1 MRVFLFISILL
12 VLGFPAFAQTGKQV
26 RGTLQDSTGQSVIAA
41 SVKLTSATDELSTS
55 SNNNGEFQFNQVKGD
70 RFTITITSLGYETK
84 VLSSQFSEGSTNLNL
99 GKIIVNESSQVLQ
112 AVNIDGTPLIVVKED
127 TLEYRAS
134 NYQLKDGDVTEDL
147 LKKLDG
153 VEVDKDGNVTAQ
165 GQQVTRVRING
176 KDFFGGD
183 VQTATKNLPADVIEK
198 IQIIDDYG
206 DQANLTGNR
215 TGDPERIL
223 NIEIAPSANRGDFGQ
238 FRAGGGTED
247 RYQATGMFNSFADT
261 RQFSTLANLNNVNAS
276 LFDFNTQGGGA
287 RRGPAGGGG
296 FPGGGPMGGGGFG
309 GNQSGLTT
317 TSSIGINYRK
327 TFMDDKLTTYGNYS
341 YSHNDN
347 TTFSNSSNKYTY
359 PGQEILNQDATNQ
372 GTIGNNHRLN
382 WNIEYKPNNTNYFK
396 LSPSFSYSGSKASTI
411 QSSQFSTNDELT
423 NSVARNNT
431 NNSTTPNIGLSGLF
445 NHRLSESGRNIFMNF
460 SLNSASSESDRDE
473 IVDTHI
479 YGDEESDEYQRQLI
493 DLNNKRF
500 NGGASVSY
508 IEPLGKNSNLE
519 AEYTYDF
526 SNYDNDRIANSV
538 DEDGNISYN
547 PALSNIYEYSF
558 IRSNINLNYRYR
570 TSKVNYTIGASAQPS
585 ALKGNTTD
593 IDGTAINFERKATNF
608 APIARF
614 EYVFSN
620 SKRLSFTYNGRPS
633 EPGYSQLQPV
643 RDISNPQFPVVGNP
657 ELAAEFSHNLNLRY
671 NNFDFA
677 SGNSFFGMIMA
688 TFTNDKV
695 VSNRVQSMDPVNGL
709 VQETSYLNANGY
721 YTARGFY
728 NYSKPFL
735 KRKYVVSINGS
746 ANFNN
751 NISFANSEENI
762 AKNWVL
768 SQGLNVKINPNE
780 WLDVTPG
787 VRYTYNT
794 TQNSLNDQNNSNINT
809 WSLDL
814 NSRVYFLPNLLW
826 GFDLSKMSN
835 TGYAQSVDANPLIIN
850 TYVEKQF
857 LPGNKAT
864 IRLQAYDLLNEQVN
878 ISRSITENSQIDS
891 RSNRLARYFMLTL
904 SYRFQNFA
912 GGSTT
917 PNNQRGPG
925 ERPEGPG
932 PGGFRPGGFGG
943 PGGGG

>member
-1 MRVFLFISILL
+1 MRSYLILSILL
-12 VLGFPAFAQTGKQV
+12 ILGTSTFAQTGKLV
-26 RGTLQDSTGQSVIAA
+26 RGTLQDSTGQSVISA
-41 SVKLTSATDELSTS
+41 SIKLTSTTDELTTS
-55 SNNNGEFQFNQVKGD
+55 SNSEGEFLFNQVKGD
-70 RFTITITSLGYETK
+70 KFTITVTSLGYETK
-84 VLSSQFSEGSTNLNL
+84 VLPSQFTEGSTNLDL
-99 GKIIVNESSQVLQ
+99 GKIIINESSQLLQ

-134 NYQLKDGDVTEDL
+134 NYQLKDGAITEDL

-153 VEVDKDGNVTAQ
+153 VEVDKNGNVTAQ
-165 GQQVTRVRING
+165 GQQITRVRING

-215 TGDPERIL
+215 TGDPDRIL
-223 NIEIAPSANRGDFGQ
+223 NIEIAPSKNKGDFGQ
-238 FRAGGGTED
+238 FRAGGGTEE
-247 RYQATGMFNSFADT
+247 RYQATAMYNSFADT
-261 RQFSTLANLNNVNAS
+261 RQFSALANLNNVNAS

-287 RRGPAGGGG
+287 RRGPS
-296 FPGGGPMGGGGFG
+296 GGGGFG
-309 GNQSGLTT
+309 GGGFGGGQSGLTN
-317 TSSIGINYRK
+317 TSSIGLNYRK
-327 TFMDDKLTTYGNYS
+327 SFMDDKLTTYGSYS
-341 YSHNDN
+341 YSYNDN
-347 TTFSNSSNKYTY
+347 NTFSNSSNQYTY
-359 PGQEILNQDATNQ
+359 PGQEIFNQDITNQ
-372 GTIGNNHRLN
+372 GTIRNNHRLD
-382 WNIEYKPNNTNYFK
+382 WNLEYQPNANNYFK
-396 LSPSFSYSGSKASTI
+396 FSPSFSYSGSEASTI

-431 NNSTTPNIGLSGLF
+431 NNTTTPNIGFSGLF
-445 NHRLSESGRNIFMNF
+445 NRRLNDNGRNIFMNF

-479 YGDEESDEYQRQLI
+479 YDVTPSNEYQRQLI
-493 DLNNKRF
+493 DLTNKRL
-500 NGGASVSY
+500 NGGASISY
-508 IEPLGKNSNLE
+508 IEPLGENSNLE

-526 SNYDNDRIANSV
+526 SNYDNNRIANSV
-538 DEDGNISYN
+538 GTDGDITYN
-547 PALSNIYEYSF
+547 PLLSNIYDYSF
-558 IRSNINLNYRYR
+558 IKTNINLNYRYR

-585 ALKGNTTD
+585 TLRGNTTD
-593 IDGTAINFERKATNF
+593 TDGTEINFERKATNF
-608 APIARF
+608 APVARF
-614 EYVFSN
+614 EYIFSN
-620 SKRLSFTYNGRPS
+620 SKRLSFTYNGRPN

-671 NNFDFA
+671 NNFDLA
-677 SGNSFFGMIMA
+677 SGSSLFGMLMA

-695 VSNRVQSMDPVNGL
+695 VSNRMQSMDPVNGL

-735 KRKYVVSINGS
+735 KRKYVISINGS

-751 NISFANSEENI
+751 NISFANNEENI

-768 SQGLNVKINPNE
+768 SQGLNIKITPNE

-787 VRYTYNT
+787 VRYSYNT
-794 TQNSLNDQNNSNINT
+794 TQNSLSNRNNSNINT
-809 WSLDL
+809 WSFDI
-814 NSRVYFLPNLLW
+814 NSRVYFVPTLLW

-850 TYVEKQF
+850 TYIEKQF
-857 LPGNKAT
+857 LSDNRGT
-864 IRLQAYDLLNEQVN
+864 IRLQAYDLLNQQVN

-891 RSNRLARYFMLTL
+891 RTNRLARYFMLTL
-904 SYRFQNFA
+904 SYKFQKFA
-912 GGSTT
+912 GGSTAPT
-917 PNNQRGPG
+917 NQQ
-925 ERPEGPG
+925 G
-932 PGGFRPGGFGG
+932 PGGRPQGNFRPGGQGGLGG
-943 PGGGG
+943 PRGF

>member
-1 MRVFLFISILL
+1 MRSYLILSILL
-12 VLGFPAFAQTGKQV
+12 ILGSSAFAQNGKQV
-26 RGTLQDSTGQSVIAA
+26 RGTLQDSTGQSVISA
-41 SVKLTSATDELSTS
+41 SVKLTSATDDLTTS
-55 SNNNGEFQFNQVKGD
+55 SNASGEFVFTQVKED
-70 RFTITITSLGYETK
+70 KFTITVTSLGYETK
-84 VLSSQFSEGSTNLNL
+84 VLPSQFSEGSTNLNL
-99 GKIIVNESSQVLQ
+99 GKIIVNESSQLLQ

-134 NYQLKDGDVTEDL
+134 NYQLKDGAVTEDL

-153 VEVDKDGNVTAQ
+153 VEVDKNGNVTAQ
-165 GQQVTRVRING
+165 GQQITRVRING

-215 TGDPERIL
+215 TGDPDKIL
-223 NIEIAPSANRGDFGQ
+223 NIEIAPSKNVGEFGQ

-247 RYQATGMFNSFADT
+247 RYQATAMYNSFANT

-287 RRGPAGGGG
+287 RRGPTGGGG
-296 FPGGGPMGGGGFG
+296 FPGGGGGGFG
-309 GNQSGLTT
+309 GNQSGLTS
-317 TSSIGINYRK
+317 TSSIGVNYRK
-327 TFMDDKLTTYGNYS
+327 SFLDDKLVTYGNYS
-341 YSHNDN
+341 YSYNDN
-347 TTFSNSSNKYTY
+347 NTFSNSSNQYTY
-359 PGQEILNQDATNQ
+359 PGQDILNQDVTNA

-382 WNIEYKPNNTNYFK
+382 WNFEYKPSATNYFK
-396 LSPSFSYSGSKASTI
+396 LTPSFSYSKSDASTI
-411 QSSQFSTNDELT
+411 QNSQFSTNDELT
-423 NSVARNNT
+423 NSVSRNNS
-431 NNSTTPNIGLSGLF
+431 NSATTPNIGVSGLI
-445 NHRLSESGRNIFMNF
+445 NHRLSDNGRNIFMNF
-460 SLNSASSESDRDE
+460 SLNSATSETDRDE
-473 IVDTHI
+473 ITDTYI
-479 YGDEESDEYQRQLI
+479 YGTTQANEYQRQLI
-493 DLNNKRF
+493 DLNNKRL
-500 NGGASVSY
+500 NGGASLSY
-508 IEPLGKNSNLE
+508 LEPLGKNSNME
-519 AEYTYDF
+519 FEYTYDF
-526 SNYDNDRIANSV
+526 SNYDNNRIANSV
-538 DEDGNISYN
+538 DQDGNISYN
-547 PALSNIYEYSF
+547 PALSNIYDYSF
-558 IRSNINLNYRYR
+558 IKSSINLNYRYR

-585 ALKGNTTD
+585 TLKGNTVD
-593 IDGTAINFERKATNF
+593 IDNTAINFQRKATNF

-620 SKRLSFTYNGRPS
+620 SKRLSFTYNGRPT

-677 SGNSFFGMIMA
+677 SGNSFFGMLMA

-695 VSNRVQSMDPVNGL
+695 VSNRMQSMDPVNGL

-735 KRKYVVSINGS
+735 KRKYVVSLNGS

-751 NISFANSEENI
+751 NISFANGEENI

-787 VRYTYNT
+787 INYSYNT
-794 TQNSLNDQNNSNINT
+794 TQNSINDRNNTNINT
-809 WSLDL
+809 WSLNLD
-814 NSRVYFLPNLLW
+814 SRVYFVPTFLW

-835 TGYAQSVDANPLIIN
+835 TGYAQNVDASPLIIN

-878 ISRSITENSQIDS
+878 ISRSVTENSTLDS

-904 SYRFQNFA
+904 SYKFQKFA
-912 GGSTT
+912 GGSTAPT
-917 PNNQRGPG
+917 NDQQ
-925 ERPEGPG
+925 G
-932 PGGFRPGGFGG
+932 PGGRPQGGFPGG
-943 PGGGG
+943 PGGPGQGGGRPPGM

>member
-1 MRVFLFISILL
+1 MRSFLILSILL
-12 VLGFPAFAQTGKQV
+12 ILGSSAFAQNGKQV
-26 RGTLQDSTGQSVIAA
+26 RGILQDSTGQSVIAA
-41 SVKLTSATDELSTS
+41 SVKLTSATDDLTTS
-55 SNNNGEFQFNQVKGD
+55 SNTNGEFVFTQVKED
-70 RFTITITSLGYETK
+70 KFTITVTSLGYETK
-84 VLSSQFSEGSTNLNL
+84 VLPSQFSEGSTNLNL
-99 GKIIVNESSQVLQ
+99 GKVIVNESSQLLQ

-134 NYQLKDGDVTEDL
+134 NYQLKDGAVTEDL

-153 VEVDKDGNVTAQ
+153 VEVDKNGNVTAQ
-165 GQQVTRVRING
+165 GQQITRVRING

-215 TGDPERIL
+215 TGDPERVL
-223 NIEIAPSANRGDFGQ
+223 NIEIAPSANKGDFGQ

-247 RYQATGMFNSFADT
+247 RYQATAMFNSFADT
-261 RQFSTLANLNNVNAS
+261 RQFSSLANLNNVNAS

-287 RRGPAGGGG
+287 RRGPTGGGG
-296 FPGGGPMGGGGFG
+296 FGGGQGGGFG
-309 GNQSGLTT
+309 GNQSGLTN
-317 TSSIGINYRK
+317 TSSIGLNYRK
-327 TFMDDKLTTYGNYS
+327 TFMDEKFTTYGSYS
-341 YSHNDN
+341 YSHNEN
-347 TTFSNSSNKYTY
+347 NTFSNSSNKYTY
-359 PGQEILNQDATNQ
+359 PGQEILNQDITNQ
-372 GTIGNNHRLN
+372 GTTGNSHRLN
-382 WNIEYKPNNTNYFK
+382 WNFEYKPSATNYFK
-396 LSPSFSYSGSKASTI
+396 LSPSFSYNGSDGSTT
-411 QSSQFSTNDELT
+411 QNSQFSTNDALT
-423 NSVARNNT
+423 NSVSRNNI
-431 NNSTTPNIGLSGLF
+431 NNTTTPNIGVSGLF
-445 NHRLSESGRNIFMNF
+445 NHRISENGRNIFMNF

-479 YGDEESDEYQRQLI
+479 YGETESDEYQRQLI
-493 DLNNKRF
+493 DLTNKRL
-500 NGGASVSY
+500 NGGASISY

-526 SNYDNDRIANSV
+526 SNYDNNRIANSV
-538 DEDGNISYN
+538 DVDGNITYN
-547 PALSNIYEYSF
+547 PALSNIYDYSF
-558 IRSNINLNYRYR
+558 IKSNINLNYRYR
-570 TSKVNYTIGASAQPS
+570 TTKVNYTIGASAQPS
-585 ALKGNTTD
+585 TLKGNTVD
-593 IDGTAINFERKATNF
+593 VDGTAINFQRKATNF

-620 SKRLSFTYNGRPS
+620 SKRLSFTYNGRPT

-695 VSNRVQSMDPVNGL
+695 VSNRMQSMDPVNGL
-709 VQETSYLNANGY
+709 VQETSYLNADGY

-768 SQGLNVKINPNE
+768 TQGLNVKINPSE

-787 VRYTYNT
+787 VRYSYNT
-794 TQNSLNDQNNSNINT
+794 TQNSLNDRNNSNINT

-814 NSRVYFLPNLLW
+814 SSRIYFVPTFLW

-835 TGYAQSVDANPLIIN
+835 TGYAQNVDANPLIIN
-850 TYVEKQF
+850 TYIEKQF

-864 IRLQAYDLLNEQVN
+864 VRLQAYDLLNEQVN

-912 GGSTT
+912 GGSTP
-917 PNNQRGPG
+917 PNNQQGPG
-925 ERPEGPG
+925 GRPQGPG
-932 PGGFRPGGFGG
+932 PGGFRPGGGMGG